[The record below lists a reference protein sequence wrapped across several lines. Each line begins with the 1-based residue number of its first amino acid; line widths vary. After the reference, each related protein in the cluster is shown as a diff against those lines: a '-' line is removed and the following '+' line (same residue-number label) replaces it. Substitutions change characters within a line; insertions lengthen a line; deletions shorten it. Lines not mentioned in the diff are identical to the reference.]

1 MRSRTKTLLALGVAC
16 LSTAVVA
23 SGAMA
28 KGGHKG
34 DKHNN
39 KNKTSLEVEVTGVV
53 TANDGM
59 TVAVSAGALAAPAC
73 TVRTGKDVSAFPTGT
88 RVKAKC
94 VQRNGVLK
102 LKKLRP
108 TLNPNDKLKIEANGV
123 VKAFTA
129 FTPGAPGIVGTIVVD
144 TGLTPLAAPITCVV
158 TDRTRVRG
166 IPVVDGMAKVECKS
180 KDGVLT
186 AKKIKAKVV
195 KIKAEGVLVLGA
207 TTVTVGTVTCNIPA
221 GAIVDPLLNGQV
233 VEIKCT
239 GAAPNSVLTKI
250 ELEDDD
256 DDH

>member
-1 MRSRTKTLLALGVAC
+1 MRSRTKTLLALAVAC

-28 KGGHKG
+28 HGGHKG
-34 DKHNN
+34 DKD
-39 KNKTSLEVEVTGVV
+39 KTSLEVEVTGVV
-53 TANDGM
+53 TANDGV
-59 TVAVSAGALAAPAC
+59 TVVVSAGALAAPAC
-73 TVRTGKDVSAFPTGT
+73 TVRIGKDVSAFPPGT

-129 FTPGAPGIVGTIVVD
+129 AGVGIPTGIITVD

-158 TDRTRVRG
+158 TERTRVRG
-166 IPVVDGMAKVECKS
+166 NPVIDGMAKVECKS

-195 KIKAEGVLVLGA
+195 KIKAEGPLGIA
-207 TTVTVGTVTCNIPA
+207 PAAPAVPASVTVNGVTCSVPSGMVLPPA
-221 GAIVDPLLNGQV
+221 GSI

-250 ELEDDD
+250 EFEDDG